1 MSAKR
6 SPFSPSKPS
15 AHGRRQFKAG
25 LRCYAPLV
33 DLAALQVQHW
43 LWLGAL
49 CAVACAHAWATR
61 SARNA
66 LHAPPAWKAW
76 AFLAALVATGAATAS
91 PIERLGNDVLWV
103 NFLGFLL
110 ITMIAAPLFVLSS
123 PLTLAF
129 RASGRTGRRRLRRLY
144 CSRIVTL
151 LSFPAITWLGFAAT
165 TYAWQF
171 SPLTE
176 FAAQNVLVRTLQLST
191 LLVVALLFWWPAL
204 GCDPIRVRLN
214 HPLRVF
220 YVGVEMVHKGL
231 FGGMF
236 LSMTSPIHDHF
247 AKATVSWAP
256 SPMTDQRIAIL
267 ILWIGGNLIFVV
279 ALVVLAIQWMRYEAR
294 NTVRVDRRLEQHREA
309 IRQRRAA
316 LDQVFHKGV

>member
-1 MSAKR
+1 MEL
-6 SPFSPSKPS
+6 
-15 AHGRRQFKAG
+15 GT
-25 LRCYAPLV
+25 
-33 DLAALQVQHW
+33 LQVHHW
-43 LWLGAL
+43 LWLAAL
-49 CAVACAHAWATR
+49 CAAGLAHARTTR
-61 SARNA
+61 RARAA
-66 LHAPPAWKAW
+66 LHAPPNWKAW
-76 AFLAALVATGAATAS
+76 TFHAALVAMAVATAS
-91 PIERLGNDVLWV
+91 PLERLGNDVLWV

-110 ITMIAAPLFVLSS
+110 ITMVAAPLFVLSS

-129 RASGRTGRRRLRRLY
+129 RASGSTGRRRLRRLY
-144 CSRIVTL
+144 RSRLVAL
-151 LSFPAITWLGFAAT
+151 LSFPAITWLGFAVT

-171 SPLTE
+171 SPLAE
-176 FAAQNVLVRTLQLST
+176 FAARNVLVRTLQLST
-191 LLVVALLFWWPAL
+191 LLMVSLLFWWPAL

-247 AKATVSWAP
+247 ANTTAPWAP

-316 LDQVFHKGV
+316 LDQIFDRPV